1 LINYL
6 ENDDLVLE
14 NNHFGSQ
21 KDDAINLA
29 GVQITG
35 HLDFDGS
42 QASWHVNMDSLR
54 AGALTMRRAR
64 FQKVWLASAKIEVLL
79 DASDA
84 TIPGEFR
91 MINIQVGN
99 DLQTYKST
107 LTTVL
112 LQSAR
117 IDGTLSIEGRR
128 DEGREHAPPQSVD
141 LSEAKVGIPSFGS
154 LAYGPRSTP
163 PRIGVVEHT
172 SFRLTLLSRLC
183 EQVKSTIHRSPEGGY
198 ICNHPQRYQQTLPT
212 RRVRFP
218 GSLCHR
224 GECLS
229 TSSRQGS
236 WSTAR

>member
-1 LINYL
+1 MRSLLINYL

-154 LAYGPRSTP
+154 LAYGPIDAPKNWGRGAHLVPTNASVQALRAGQVNNP
-163 PRIGVVEHT
+163 PE
-172 SFRLTLLSRLC
+172 
-183 EQVKSTIHRSPEGGY
+183 P
-198 ICNHPQRYQQTLPT
+198 
-212 RRVRFP
+212 
-218 GSLCHR
+218 
-224 GECLS
+224 
-229 TSSRQGS
+229 
-236 WSTAR
+236 